1 MTMWVRWKS
10 ALCRSQVRRWALL
23 LAFRH
28 CQMHEQR
35 KAQSTVRAVHGMHI
49 WQVPPPPAKAPG
61 IR

>member
-49 WQVPPPPAKAPG
+49 W
-61 IR
+61 